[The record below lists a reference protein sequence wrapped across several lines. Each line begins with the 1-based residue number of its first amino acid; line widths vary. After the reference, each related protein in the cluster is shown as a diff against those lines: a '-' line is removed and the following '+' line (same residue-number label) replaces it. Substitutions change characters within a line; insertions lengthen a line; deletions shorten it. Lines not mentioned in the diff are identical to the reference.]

1 MINIQIFFLL
11 NIIVTQIF
19 CDLAPAADPDTF
31 VVAKLPGC
39 HSFIRYTSL
48 FIQFYFSENVKV
60 DEAGN
65 IVVGEAG
72 AAGDQAVDSKLIDA
86 KVLNAPT

>member
-1 MINIQIFFLL
+1 M
-11 NIIVTQIF
+11 TQIF
-19 CDLAPAADPDTF
+19 CDPAPAADPDTF

-39 HSFIRYTSL
+39 HSDIRSQIYFIHYN
-48 FIQFYFSENVKV
+48 FSENVKV

-72 AAGDQAVDSKLIDA
+72 AGAGDQAVDSKLIDA